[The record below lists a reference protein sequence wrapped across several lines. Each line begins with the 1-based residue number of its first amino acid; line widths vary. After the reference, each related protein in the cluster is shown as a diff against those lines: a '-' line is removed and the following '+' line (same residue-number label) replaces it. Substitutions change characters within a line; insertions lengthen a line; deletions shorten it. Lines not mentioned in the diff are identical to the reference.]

1 MSYGNSCAK
10 LGIYYIENE
19 NIKLGRE
26 YIKKACEV
34 KHKWRTCKHTNKQW
48 DQAMETIKIKNI
60 SINTAL
66 FSNTIKREIIQ
77 TKRKIM
83 LIFISV

>member
-1 MSYGNSCAK
+1 M
-10 LGIYYIENE
+10 I
-19 NIKLGRE
+19 
-26 YIKKACEV
+26 
-34 KHKWRTCKHTNKQW
+34 
-48 DQAMETIKIKNI
+48 ETIKIKNI